1 MQAIRRARHP
11 WAATWQFIYGLLT
24 QASLIFRKVDRDGS
38 GIHDGRLRWV
48 GVHFGIQARAAS
60 RIGSMQAL
68 VATEASVAMDDLL
81 ARLNRTRLIVGG
93 VNMNAGVRATVVDA
107 YPAFR

>member
-1 MQAIRRARHP
+1 M
-11 WAATWQFIYGLLT
+11 
-24 QASLIFRKVDRDGS
+24 
-38 GIHDGRLRWV
+38 

-60 RIGSMQAL
+60 QIGSMQAL
-68 VATEASVAMDDLL
+68 GGTETFVAMDDPL

-93 VNMNAGVRATVVDA
+93 VNMDTGVRATVVDA